1 MNDDYL
7 TELDEE
13 FKDDPDY
20 QALSREEKIRI
31 VSVLEK
37 MMALGMG
44 AVYGD
49 ESDDAAD
56 AVVDC
61 SKYIDQCQAQ
71 CCSYVLRW
79 PGKRLKRVIFST
91 TRINPFLLPGIKKM
105 DSALTSIVK
114 TYSARSGQ
122 ADLYD
127 AGVMIAAEMKMLFQ
141 SGLNRNKIKQTA
153 CH

>member
-71 CCSYVLRW
+71 CCSYVLR
-79 PGKRLKRVIFST
+79 
-91 TRINPFLLPGIKKM
+91 
-105 DSALTSIVK
+105 
-114 TYSARSGQ
+114 
-122 ADLYD
+122 
-127 AGVMIAAEMKMLFQ
+127 
-141 SGLNRNKIKQTA
+141 
-153 CH
+153 